1 MNTPMTTP
9 PPSNSA
15 EGILIAALDHAP
27 EERDAFLVT
36 ACGEDAALLTEVRG
50 LLAAHEAMPSGFL
63 AEPAAKGISDSD
75 LEATIKYASGT
86 GPAAATEREGEHIG
100 RYKLLQ
106 EIGEG
111 GFGTVWM
118 AEQMEPVTRRVALKI
133 IKLGMDTR
141 EVIARF
147 EQERQALAMMDHPNI
162 AKVLDAGATDKG
174 RPFFVMELV
183 KGLPITKYCDEA
195 QLGTRERL
203 ALFGDVCSAINHA
216 HQKGIIHRDIKPSNV
231 MVTLHGDKPVVKVID
246 FGIAKATQGKLT
258 DKTIFTRFEQFI
270 GTPVYMSPEQ
280 ASLSGLDVD
289 TRSDIYALGILLY
302 ELLVGKPPFDGKS
315 LFSAGYEEMRRII
328 REVEPPKPSLR
339 LSTVTVE
346 ERSTLAKARQI
357 APEKL
362 SRLVEPDLDWIV
374 MKAIEKD
381 RTRRYETANA
391 FAQDIVRFLS
401 DEPVTATPPSAGYQ
415 VRKFMRRNKAAL
427 RVAALIAV
435 VLIAATAVST
445 WQAIR
450 ATAERDA
457 KDVALRNAKAIS
469 TFLTEVFQSPDPT
482 RDGRTITVAET
493 LDKAAK
499 RLESDLST
507 QPERRAQLQYT
518 LAGTYHALGLN
529 PQAIPLMEN
538 VRNFELT
545 TVGPEHPNTITTKQ
559 SLAACYHAVGRR
571 EEALKLQEEVLALQR
586 KLLGPEHP
594 DTLAAMGNLA
604 GFYSDAGRRDEALK
618 MQEEVL
624 AFSKKNL
631 GPEHN
636 DTLAATSNLAAFY
649 FRAGRRDEALKMW
662 EEVLALRR
670 KLLDPEH
677 PEMLLAMNN
686 LAISYFEVGRKD
698 EALKMR
704 EEVLP
709 LSRKVLGPEHPD
721 TLLAMTN
728 LASSYAVAGR
738 HEDALKMQEE
748 VLQLSRDKLGP
759 EHPDTLMAM
768 ANLASVYSKAGRKDE
783 ALKLQ
788 EEVLRMFRKVRG
800 SEHPDALMAM
810 NNLAGYY
817 SGARRHEEAI
827 KLGEEARALRR
838 KLNGPDHADTLTAMH
853 DLALSYSDAGRNEE
867 ALKLQEEVLALRRK
881 GLGPEH
887 PETLWAMQNLARSY
901 SDTGRKDEALK
912 MLEEVLP
919 LSLKVNGQEHPD
931 THKAMGNLALSYS
944 NNGRHDEA
952 IKLGQELLTLR
963 RKVLGPEHP
972 DTLLAMTGLVNYKL
986 VGGDDEM
993 LKLPEMQKS
1002 LEELLMLRRKLSGPE
1017 QPETLTAMNNLA
1029 LSYTATGRHEEAMKL
1044 AEEGLPLRRKV
1055 NGPEHPDTLM
1065 AMRNLAL
1072 SYAVAGRR
1080 EEALKLLEKLV
1091 PPCRKVLGPQ
1101 HPLTGLALKELMIA
1115 YRQADRL
1122 DDCGRVASEHA
1133 EFLRRAGL
1141 GPDSELQTGLQQAI
1155 VQIADEIN
1163 KSPIPTDAT
1172 ARYYAEH
1179 QEALRETSVRLHMIT
1194 IPREEAKEAREAQ
1207 RQKVEALRA
1216 KIEGGAPFADLAK
1229 EHSKDAYAEDGGD
1242 RGTVERGTMRADL
1255 DKVVFN
1261 AKPGTPVIHEDE
1273 TFLWILQVDD
1283 RKEGGIP
1290 PLEKAQERITQILRG
1305 QKRDELIQK
1314 WQQEARKKME
1324 LESPAKKP

>member
-1 MNTPMTTP
+1 M
-9 PPSNSA
+9 
-15 EGILIAALDHAP
+15 AALDHAP
-27 EERDAFLVT
+27 EGREAFLIT
-36 ACGEDAALLTEVRG
+36 ACGNDAVLFTEVSA
-50 LLAAHEAMPSGFL
+50 LLAAHEAMPTGFL
-63 AEPAAKGISDSD
+63 TEPAVNSFTDSD
-75 LEATIKYASGT
+75 LGATIKAAPGT
-86 GPAAATEREGEHIG
+86 LPPNHTVEREGERIG

-118 AEQMEPVTRRVALKI
+118 AEQMEPVSRRVALKI

-162 AKVLDAGATDKG
+162 AKVFDAGTTEKG

-183 KGLPITKYCDEA
+183 KGMPITQYCNEA
-195 QLGTRERL
+195 ALGTRERL
-203 ALFGDVCSAINHA
+203 ALFGDVCAAINHA

-231 MVTLHGDKPVVKVID
+231 IVTLHGDKPVVKVID

-258 DKTIFTRFEQFI
+258 DKTLFTRFDQFV

-280 ASLSGLDVD
+280 ASLSGLDID

-315 LFSAGYEEMRRII
+315 LLSAGYEEMRRII
-328 REVEPPKPSLR
+328 REVEPPKPSSR
-339 LSTVTVE
+339 LSTVTAE

-381 RTRRYETANA
+381 RTRRYETASA
-391 FAQDIVRFLS
+391 FAQDIVRFLA
-401 DEPVTATPPSAGYQ
+401 DEPVSATPPSAGYQ
-415 VRKFMRRNKAAL
+415 LRKFVRRNKAAL
-427 RVAALIAV
+427 RVAALIAA
-435 VLIAATAVST
+435 VLVAATAVST

-518 LAGTYHALGLN
+518 LAETYHALGLDA
-529 PQAIPLMEN
+529 QAIPLMEK
-538 VRNFELT
+538 VRNHELA
-545 TVGPEHPNTITTKQ
+545 TVGPEHLNTITTNQ
-559 SLAACYHAVGRR
+559 SLAVCYHAVGRR

-586 KLLGPEHP
+586 KLLGPEHA

-604 GFYSDAGRRDEALK
+604 GFYSDAGRKDEALK
-618 MQEEVL
+618 IQEEVL

-631 GPEHN
+631 GPEHP
-636 DTLAATSNLAAFY
+636 DTLAAINNLAGFY

-670 KLLDPEH
+670 KMLGPEH
-677 PEMLLAMNN
+677 PETLGGMNN
-686 LAISYFEVGRKD
+686 LALSYFEAGRKD

-704 EEVLP
+704 EEVLT
-709 LSRKVLGPEHPD
+709 LSRKVRGPEHPD
-721 TLLAMTN
+721 TLLAMSN

-738 HEDALKMQEE
+738 HEDALKMQEG

-759 EHPDTLMAM
+759 EHPNTLMAM
-768 ANLASVYSKAGRKDE
+768 SNLATGYFKAGRKEE

-788 EEVLRMFRKVRG
+788 EEVLTLFRKVRG
-800 SEHPDALMAM
+800 PEHLDTLLTMK
-810 NNLAGYY
+810 NLASSY

-827 KLGEEARALRR
+827 KLGEEMLPLRR
-838 KLNGPDHADTLTAMH
+838 KVSGPEHPDTFAVMADLSLSYHEVGRKQEALKMREELLSWSRRVNGPEHLTTLEVMSN
-853 DLALSYSDAGRNEE
+853 LATSYFDCGRKDEALKMREE
-867 ALKLQEEVLALRRK
+867 ALPLFLKVSGPEHPDTLAAMNNLAFSYLDSGRKDEALKMREEVLPLYVKVCGSEHPGTLMAVGNLAASYAATGRHEEAIKLGEAVLPLRRKVLGPQDPDAFSVMENLAGSYAATDRPEEAIKLGEEVLALRRK
-881 GLGPEH
+881 VLGP
-887 PETLWAMQNLARSY
+887 
-901 SDTGRKDEALK
+901 D
-912 MLEEVLP
+912 
-919 LSLKVNGQEHPD
+919 HPD
-931 THKAMGNLALSYS
+931 ALSVMGNLAGSYFHA
-944 NNGRHDEA
+944 GRKEESL
-952 IKLGQELLTLR
+952 KLREETLALC
-963 RKVLGPEHP
+963 RKVLAP
-972 DTLLAMTGLVNYKL
+972 
-986 VGGDDEM
+986 
-993 LKLPEMQKS
+993 Q
-1002 LEELLMLRRKLSGPE
+1002 
-1017 QPETLTAMNNLA
+1017 
-1029 LSYTATGRHEEAMKL
+1029 
-1044 AEEGLPLRRKV
+1044 
-1055 NGPEHPDTLM
+1055 HPDTLM
-1065 AMRNLAL
+1065 AMRYLASAL
-1072 SYAVAGRR
+1072 FQAGR
-1080 EEALKLLEKLV
+1080 LEDSAK
-1091 PPCRKVLGPQ
+1091 
-1101 HPLTGLALKELMIA
+1101 TF
-1115 YRQADRL
+1115 
-1122 DDCGRVASEHA
+1122 SEIT
-1133 EFLRRAGL
+1133 EFLRLAGQ
-1141 GPDSELQTGLQQAI
+1141 GPESEMQVTFHGAI
-1155 VQIADEIN
+1155 AQVADELT
-1163 KSPIPTDAT
+1163 KGPIPPDAI

-1179 QEALRETSVRLHMIT
+1179 QEAFRQTSVRIHMIT
-1194 IPREEAKEAREAQ
+1194 IPREEAKEARDAQ

-1216 KIEGGAPFADLAK
+1216 KIEGGTPFADVAK
-1229 EHSKDAYAEDGGD
+1229 EHSKDAYAEDGGE
-1242 RGTVERGTMRADL
+1242 RGTVERGTLRADL
-1255 DKVVFN
+1255 DKVVFT

-1283 RKEGGIP
+1283 RKEGEIA
-1290 PLEKAQERITQILRG
+1290 PLEKAQERITQILRE

-1314 WQQEARKKME
+1314 WQQEARKKVE

>member
-662 EEVLALRR
+662 EKVLALRR

-704 EEVLP
+704 
-709 LSRKVLGPEHPD
+709 
-721 TLLAMTN
+721 
-728 LASSYAVAGR
+728 
-738 HEDALKMQEE
+738 
-748 VLQLSRDKLGP
+748 
-759 EHPDTLMAM
+759 
-768 ANLASVYSKAGRKDE
+768 
-783 ALKLQ
+783 
-788 EEVLRMFRKVRG
+788 
-800 SEHPDALMAM
+800 
-810 NNLAGYY
+810 
-817 SGARRHEEAI
+817 
-827 KLGEEARALRR
+827 
-838 KLNGPDHADTLTAMH
+838 
-853 DLALSYSDAGRNEE
+853 
-867 ALKLQEEVLALRRK
+867 
-881 GLGPEH
+881 
-887 PETLWAMQNLARSY
+887 
-901 SDTGRKDEALK
+901 
-912 MLEEVLP
+912 EEVLP

-1122 DDCGRVASEHA
+1122 DDCGRTASEHA

-1283 RKEGGIP
+1283 RKEGGVP

-1314 WQQEARKKME
+1314 WQQGARKKVE
-1324 LESPAKKP
+1324 TEAAGNTTKVN